1 MFNKKLLAL
10 ATGAALLAG
19 AQNGFAAKVSAT
31 LDYEVTLSNGTCTVT
46 AVGKTFDPQPT
57 SVTDRNGLPAG
68 SVEVNCTSGLAY
80 AWGIDGGAHYGTRF
94 SGYRSMSGPGGDF
107 AYDLKSGSNRIGD
120 DGLNAKDP
128 SYTDTTAGVSSLT
141 ATGTG
146 AAQTYPLTADLA
158 FTTLA
163 TKTPGTYTDT
173 VTVTVVF

>member
-31 LDYEVTLSNGTCTVT
+31 LDYEVTLTAPVTGTCTVAAT
-46 AVGKTFDPQPT
+46 GKVFATQPT
-57 SVTDRNGLPAG
+57 GAADQNGVAAG

-80 AWGIDGGAHYGTRF
+80 AWGIAGGAHYGTRY

-107 AYDLKSGSNRIGD
+107 AYDLQSGGTRIGD
-120 DGLNAKDP
+120 EGLHAKDA

-146 AAQTYPLTADLA
+146 AAQTYDVTADLGFVSA
-158 FTTLA
+158 PA
-163 TKTPGTYTDT
+163 GVYTDA
-173 VTVTVVF
+173 VTVVVVF